1 MTAVVVSGR
10 ACSRCGRIDTQL
22 RRALCHACYEKDR
35 RAGHIDALVDAGPA
49 RAHIAVL
56 RAAGWRYREIARAA
70 RIDRSVVAFIV
81 AGRVTINA
89 RTSAALCGI
98 DPGARRA
105 YQCRVT
111 AKARARKAWVTRRA
125 NQAAASQQ
133 ARFDRAR
140 RRAAQRGR
148 QAQVMAV
155 RRAEAARRRAACS
168 GGAPERLA
176 ELVAAP
182 ADWMVEALCA
192 QTDPEVF
199 FPEKGSGTSTDIKL
213 AKTICAG
220 CPVRQQCLDYALDN
234 DIEYGIWGGLSAQ
247 RRRPLQRARRATST
261 VRTCVNGH
269 QRPVDEKCCRQC
281 RREAWQRYN
290 ADPDVKARRAARI
303 KRTDV
308 EHGATRYHYGCR
320 CDVCRQANTEACRR
334 YRRKLGLRTTA

>member
-1 MTAVVVSGR
+1 MTAAVLAGR
-10 ACSRCGRIDTQL
+10 ACSRCGRVDEQL
-22 RRALCHACYEKDR
+22 RRALCHACYENDR

-81 AGRVTINA
+81 AGRETINA

-105 YQCRVT
+105 YRRRVDPVT
-111 AKARARKAWVTRRA
+111 ATARARKAWVTRRA
-125 NQAAASQQ
+125 NQASQQ
-133 ARFDRAR
+133 ARFER
-140 RRAAQRGR
+140 RRAAQAR
-148 QAQVMAV
+148 QAQVMAA
-155 RRAEAARRRAACS
+155 RRVEAARRRDACS

-176 ELVAAP
+176 ELLAAP
-182 ADWMVEALCA
+182 VDWMVEALCA

-199 FPEKGSGTSTDIKL
+199 FPEKGGGTGRVTNL

-220 CPVRQQCLDYALDN
+220 CPVRQQCLDYALDH
-234 DIEYGIWGGLSAQ
+234 DIDYGIWGGLSAQ

-290 ADPDVKARRAARI
+290 ADPDVKARRADQHRW
-303 KRTDV
+303 
-308 EHGATRYHYGCR
+308 G
-320 CDVCRQANTEACRR
+320 NRR
-334 YRRKLGLRTTA
+334 SLGSTA